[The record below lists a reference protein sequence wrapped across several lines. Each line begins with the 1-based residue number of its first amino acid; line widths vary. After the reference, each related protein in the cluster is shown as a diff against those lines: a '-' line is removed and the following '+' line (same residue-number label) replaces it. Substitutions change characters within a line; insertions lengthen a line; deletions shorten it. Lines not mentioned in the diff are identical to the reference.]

1 MSPTHHHHSSH
12 VSSDLIWEITRNQNA
27 FLVKRNTT
35 GGIRFSKDPLNL
47 TNTHSRKQAGF
58 VNDKAI
64 GVSPAKGDKGGV
76 VLTTKKT
83 KHVQRPGSNYHTTTF
98 GSNKSTRSTYKS
110 IVNITAKSG
119 YRSDLRSSAVA
130 RASAIRQSQR
140 PKKDLPERKTRGTKA
155 KKAAEKEE

>member
-1 MSPTHHHHSSH
+1 
-12 VSSDLIWEITRNQNA
+12 LIWEISRTQNA
-27 FLVKRNTT
+27 FLVKRNS
-35 GGIRFSKDPLNL
+35 GGGVRFSKDPLNL

-58 VNDKAI
+58 VNDKAV
-64 GVSPAKGDKGGV
+64 GVSPAEGDKGGV

-83 KHVQRPGSNYHTTTF
+83 KHVQRPGSNHHTTTF
-98 GSNKSTRSTYKS
+98 GGNKSTRRTYKA

-119 YRSDLRSSAVA
+119 YRPDLRSSAVA

-140 PKKDLPERKTRGTKA
+140 PKKDIPEKKARGAKA